1 MTFDKKDTHTLIES
15 WQLKQKYQEKARI
28 NTENKRQAKEKV
40 YNQKKIKC
48 WKWDRRFYWTT
59 SCDRKHRREIN
70 TESTALW
77 PHNVLQNDS
86 IVQEEIRNKIY
97 VTSPTNITRTL
108 FIRATSGDK
117 RKIDLSYSQTYRYK
131 EEYVKSIA
139 DQIKDEWNAHDS
151 FWRNGLRRTATDHI
165 SIQYYG

>member
-1 MTFDKKDTHTLIES
+1 M
-15 WQLKQKYQEKARI
+15 
-28 NTENKRQAKEKV
+28 
-40 YNQKKIKC
+40 
-48 WKWDRRFYWTT
+48 
-59 SCDRKHRREIN
+59 
-70 TESTALW
+70 
-77 PHNVLQNDS
+77 LQNDS

-139 DQIKDEWNAHDS
+139 DQIKDEWKSSGTLAFYWNKMLMTT
-151 FWRNGLRRTATDHI
+151 FEGTA
-165 SIQYYG
+165 